1 MGGKKGKVLPKHKE
15 GWSGDMSSGSL
26 VDIYQGYKH
35 IKVACF
41 NQILQYSFVRGWWEG
56 VVEELS
62 PKSLQQ
68 EIDRPNTGGKT
79 TRNNSIS
86 NDLETQR

>member
-41 NQILQYSFVRGWWEG
+41 NQILQYSYVRGGGEVWW
-56 VVEELS
+56 
-62 PKSLQQ
+62 K
-68 EIDRPNTGGKT
+68 N
-79 TRNNSIS
+79 
-86 NDLETQR
+86 